1 MFSKRARESVQ
12 ARTLKP
18 FLKTYFAAFCSNSL
32 VLMARSVY
40 LCIYVICS
48 PIVSKHLKNLI
59 SLALID
65 RLQDNAVILTLF
77 FISYSMLTDTK
88 MKTQ

>member
-1 MFSKRARESVQ
+1 MQ

-18 FLKTYFAAFCSNSL
+18 FLKTYFVAFCSNSL

-48 PIVSKHLKNLI
+48 PTVSKHLKNLI
-59 SLALID
+59 SLALIGCM
-65 RLQDNAVILTLF
+65 QDNSVVLTVLHLLQHA
-77 FISYSMLTDTK
+77 Y
-88 MKTQ
+88 

>member
-1 MFSKRARESVQ
+1 MQ
-12 ARTLKP
+12 AGTLKP

-48 PIVSKHLKNLI
+48 PTVSKHLKNLI
-59 SLALID
+59 SLALTD
-65 RLQDNAVILTLF
+65 CVQDNAVVLTLF